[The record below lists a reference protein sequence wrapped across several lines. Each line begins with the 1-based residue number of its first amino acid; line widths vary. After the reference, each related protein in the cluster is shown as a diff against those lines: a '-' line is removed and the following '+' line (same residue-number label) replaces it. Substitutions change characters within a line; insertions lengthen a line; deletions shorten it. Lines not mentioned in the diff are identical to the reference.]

1 MTLVGDLAQ
10 GIYYYKGLRS
20 WNDITEDLY
29 GGKATYIQLTQ
40 SYRSTVEIIDFAS
53 KALNAQNLGLKDAK
67 PVLRH
72 GDKPKVIQIKEKKEY
87 GVEIDKIIDEVRRKG
102 KKSIALICKDIKECT
117 DLAKSLKNN
126 SKNEFELI
134 KGKEKSITKEVV
146 ILPSYL
152 TKGLEFDCCII
163 INPSQNKYKENI
175 LDKRLL
181 YVSLTRALH
190 YEYIIALE
198 EMTNLIDK

>member
-1 MTLVGDLAQ
+1 MIIFPA
-10 GIYYYKGLRS
+10 I
-20 WNDITEDLY
+20 DLY
-29 GGKATYIQLTQ
+29 EGKATYIQLTQ

-72 GDKPKVIQIKEKKEY
+72 GDKPRIIKIKDKEEY
-87 GVEIDKIIDEVRRKG
+87 GIEIDKIIEEVRSKG
-102 KKSIALICKDIKECT
+102 KKSIALICKDVKDCVN
-117 DLAKSLKNN
+117 LSKLLKKN
-126 SKNEFELI
+126 SNNEFELV
-134 KGKEKSITKEVV
+134 KGKEKSITNELV

-175 LDKRLL
+175 LDERLL

-190 YEYIIALE
+190 YEYIITME
-198 EMTNLIDK
+198 KITNLI